1 MSTKVDFNTLIKVAL
16 KSGLAVTDAV
26 SCATKR
32 VAGTWLRV
40 VSRIQECH
48 QPLVPATLRGTIQ
61 AEGAISSHTLSA
73 KITLP
78 SNHS

>member
-16 KSGLAVTDAV
+16 KSVLAVTDAV
-26 SCATKR
+26 SCAPKR

-48 QPLVPATLRGTIQ
+48 QPLVPATLRGTDTSRRRDQLPNI
-61 AEGAISSHTLSA
+61 ISL
-73 KITLP
+73 
-78 SNHS
+78 NHPTF